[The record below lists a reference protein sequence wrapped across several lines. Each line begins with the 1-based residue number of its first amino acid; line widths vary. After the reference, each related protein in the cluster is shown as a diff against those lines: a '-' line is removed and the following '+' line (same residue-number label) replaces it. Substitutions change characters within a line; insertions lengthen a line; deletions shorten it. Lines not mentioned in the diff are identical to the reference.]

1 MNALVEWIGYWRS
14 RIIYDFKPFNHRKMV
29 RFYSRFVHSGD
40 VCFDIGA
47 HTGNRSAAFLKIGA
61 IVVAIE
67 PNPAFSEL
75 IKRKFSKNENFTLS
89 TSAIGREKGTAKLM
103 ISLRYPSI
111 STLSD
116 QWKDVMLGYQS
127 SLKWEKEQMV
137 NVITLN
143 ELIDTYGMPSFCKI
157 DVEGFEEEALFGLNK
172 PLKALS
178 FEFFPTTPSR
188 SIACIARL
196 ITLGKYQ
203 FNWSLTES
211 FILNSKIWLTE
222 EQMISEINNYKGRK
236 SGDIYALLKQT

>member
-1 MNALVEWIGYWRS
+1 MNTLVEWIGYWRS

-29 RFYSRFVHSGD
+29 SFYRRFVHSGD

-47 HTGNRSAAFLKIGA
+47 HTGSRSAAFLKIGA
-61 IVVAIE
+61 NVVAIE

-75 IKRKFSKNENFTLS
+75 IKRKFSKNANFTLS

-143 ELIDTYGMPSFCKI
+143 DLIDTYGMPSFCKI
-157 DVEGFEEEALFGLNK
+157 DVEGFEEEALLGLNK
-172 PLKALS
+172 PLKAIS
-178 FEFFPTTPSR
+178 FEFFPTTASK
-188 SIACIARL
+188 SIACITRL
-196 ITLGKYQ
+196 ISLGKYQ
-203 FNWSLTES
+203 FNWSFTES
-211 FILNSKIWLTE
+211 FTFISKIWLTE
-222 EQMISEINNYKGRK
+222 EQMISEIKNYKGRK
-236 SGDIYALLKQT
+236 SGDIYALLNKT